1 MLAKTQYSLRAINK
15 KVLKAMTDP
24 LPEILELIPTG
35 EKALGKKKVK
45 AKEQNISELNKDY
58 PTPQSHEK

>member
-1 MLAKTQYSLRAINK
+1 
-15 KVLKAMTDP
+15 MTDP

-58 PTPQSHEK
+58 PTPQSHEKWMKERTENI